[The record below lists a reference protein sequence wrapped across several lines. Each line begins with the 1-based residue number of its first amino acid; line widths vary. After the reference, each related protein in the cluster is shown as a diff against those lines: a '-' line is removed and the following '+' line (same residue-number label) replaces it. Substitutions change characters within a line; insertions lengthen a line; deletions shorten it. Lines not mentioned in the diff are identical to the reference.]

1 MSMNHLKSAN
11 VSGMLW
17 KWLTKDGRVLTNEPH
32 LPSPPPPDSTPSDD
46 NSQWTY
52 DNHNTYYYH

>member
-1 MSMNHLKSAN
+1 MDHLKSAN

-32 LPSPPPPDSTPSDD
+32 IPSLSFDD
-46 NSQWTY
+46 DHDVEWAHENNNS
-52 DNHNTYYYH
+52 YYHH